1 MTYDEAVE
9 LARAIEGNS
18 QFVVIAIGRFV
29 MTDELSTVT
38 KQTLPWGVSVA
49 WLADHKDRVVCFK
62 ESDWTEFAS
71 AHVPK
76 PPKIKPVGLVHRGPV
91 KQARVEEEQPLLF

>member
-9 LARAIEGNS
+9 LAKAIEGNS

-29 MTDELSTVT
+29 MVDELSTVT

-49 WLADHKDRVVCFK
+49 WLSDHKDRVVCFK
-62 ESDWTEFAS
+62 ESDWTAFAS
-71 AHVPK
+71 AHA
-76 PPKIKPVGLVHRGPV
+76 PKIKSIGLVHSQPV
-91 KQARVEEEQPLLF
+91 KPVRVEEQPLLF

>member
-1 MTYDEAVE
+1 MTFDEAVE
-9 LARAIEGNS
+9 LAKAIEGNS

-49 WLADHKDRVVCFK
+49 WLSDHKDRVVCFK
-62 ESDWTEFAS
+62 ESDWSDFAL
-71 AHVPK
+71 AHSPK
-76 PPKIKPVGLVHRGPV
+76 RQAKPVETNFGKPN
-91 KQARVEEEQPLLF
+91 RVEEQPLLF